1 MPKKDRKKLSKKRKC
16 DELKDWFPLTFEKI
30 IEPMEKDLESHRID
44 VIEKWNEKV
53 QASSGF
59 AMQKKFK
66 VINQSFSTLYSQLSN
81 DKDRLIK
88 RTRLNRSNVSII
100 GMVC

>member
-1 MPKKDRKKLSKKRKC
+1 MN
-16 DELKDWFPLTFEKI
+16 DWFPLTFEKV
-30 IEPMEKDLESHRID
+30 IEPLEKELESHSVG

-66 VINQSFSTLYSQLSN
+66 VINQSFSALFSQLDN
-81 DKDRLIK
+81 DRDRLMK
-88 RTRLNRSNVSII
+88 RTRLNRSNVSMI
-100 GMVC
+100 GMVGRTPFNPPLNTRIM